1 MRRREFIT
9 LLGGGA
15 AAWPLVAR
23 AQQRPLP
30 NTLTKCLI
38 AAALTL
44 PMPNAYSETQAA
56 RHMITTAA
64 AIALYKM
71 HCRGKILLRPL
82 RRSTRPFGSMENR
95 GSLLPWSRSACN
107 ARSWAMLPFA
117 SVWKRVCLKNK
128 LPCSFCGRPTT
139 SPRFRTIQVCPKHLP
154 AALRQADRAV
164 NRTDRSGHQ

>member
-9 LLGGGA
+9 LLGGAA

-23 AQQRPLP
+23 ARQRPLP

-64 AIALYKM
+64 AIATSWQS
-71 HCRGKILLRPL
+71 
-82 RRSTRPFGSMENR
+82 STSTPVNSQLG
-95 GSLLPWSRSACN
+95 
-107 ARSWAMLPFA
+107 
-117 SVWKRVCLKNK
+117 V
-128 LPCSFCGRPTT
+128 PC
-139 SPRFRTIQVCPKHLP
+139 V
-154 AALRQADRAV
+154 
-164 NRTDRSGHQ
+164 